1 MDPFKDWKLLSQI
14 CSKAR
19 TQFTTPKLSP
29 TTTQELETLVEI
41 ANRTTASIPRVEAIP
56 LVTT

>member
-1 MDPFKDWKLLSQI
+1 MEPLKDWKLLSQI

-41 ANRTTASIPRVEAIP
+41 ANRTTGSIPRVEAIH
-56 LVTT
+56 